1 MNLAEY
7 TFPESKGAIRILSDD
22 RDTCFQVA
30 KQVGKSIMERNEF
43 IPGHSFE
50 TMAAIMSQAWFAEDE
65 NECLAI
71 STMIMTLMKSKDIL
85 PLVSVH
91 KNKSLAA
98 RCIVSLGLFR
108 PALEMRHTRYG
119 APSPVFYR
127 KVGISEFKN
136 NDMSNIS
143 EHFLYW
149 EGFLNEMF
157 VL

>member
-7 TFPESKGAIRILSDD
+7 TFPESKGAIRILSEDH
-22 RDTCFQVA
+22 DTCFEVA
-30 KQVGKSIMERNEF
+30 KQVGKSLLESNEF
-43 IPGHSFE
+43 IPGYSFE
-50 TMAAIMSQAWFAEDE
+50 TMAAITSQAWFAEDE

-71 STMIMTLMKSKDIL
+71 STMIMTLCKSKDIL
-85 PLVSVH
+85 PLISVH

-98 RCIVSLGLFR
+98 RCIISLGLFK
-108 PALEMRHTRYG
+108 PAMEIRHSRHG
-119 APSPVFYR
+119 APSPAFYR
-127 KVGISEFKN
+127 KVGISEFRN
-136 NDMSNIS
+136 NDMKNLS